1 MAVTRIHAVKKRVS
15 SAIEYIINPAKTN
28 DGFLV
33 TSHLCN
39 SEPHQAERQFS
50 AIRNGIGRGKATTKA
65 QHIIQSFAH
74 DEVTP
79 EQALLIG
86 QELCEKLLKDNYQYV
101 LAVHTDHDHIHCHVI
116 FNNVN
121 AFTGNTFETE
131 YNQGK
136 KSERAWVKVREI
148 SDEVCRDFGLSVIE
162 NPKGKGVSHYER
174 DMQNEGK
181 SWKEKLRH
189 KLSKII
195 FKSEDFE
202 DFLRRC
208 GKKNIEVVY
217 TPEKKVKLKFRMEG
231 QQRFVRADTLGE
243 DYLPE
248 KITENIA
255 LIKQAEAAIAEREAL
270 LAASKPVKETAPVTP
285 KAEPIVEQKPI
296 KQPVTA
302 PILPE
307 PVVIQPVTVPEK
319 PIIVPV
325 AEQKPIEQTISVA
338 VTKQPETV
346 VQADDE
352 KEKDLWASVR
362 KMGNSAAMIEELE
375 SVGIFSMEEFYNIY
389 HRSDAEKKKLQA
401 NIDTQKNKIAA
412 LKKLISNIK
421 TYDKTKPV
429 NEEYKCKNGLSK
441 TLYKKKHSDE
451 IEQFNSACAFIKANS
466 EPFLVE
472 GKVPKIADL
481 EKTLKTL
488 ETDYKAL
495 VKQFDELENKR
506 DAVFKYHRKIWSYNA
521 QKTNKRQHELSNQK
535 IQQKKKGV
543 WLE

>member
-1 MAVTRIHAVKKRVS
+1 M
-15 SAIEYIINPAKTN
+15 
-28 DGFLV
+28 
-33 TSHLCN
+33 
-39 SEPHQAERQFS
+39 
-50 AIRNGIGRGKATTKA
+50 
-65 QHIIQSFAH
+65 
-74 DEVTP
+74 
-79 EQALLIG
+79 LIG
-86 QELCEKLLKDNYQYV
+86 QELCYRLLNDNYQYV
-101 LAVHTDHDHIHCHVI
+101 LAVHNDHDHVHCHIV

-121 AFTGNTFETE
+121 SFTGNTFETE

-136 KSERAWVKVREI
+136 ISERKWAKLREI

-195 FKSEDFE
+195 FKSEDFD

-255 LIKQAEAAIAEREAL
+255 LLKQAEAAIAEREAL
-270 LAASKPVKETAPVTP
+270 LAASKPVTETAPVTP

-296 KQPVTA
+296 IEPVPA
-302 PILPE
+302 PIE
-307 PVVIQPVTVPEK
+307 PVVIQPVTIPEK
-319 PIIVPV
+319 TKTEPV
-325 AEQKPIEQTISVA
+325 TEQKPIEQTISVA
-338 VTKQPETV
+338 ETKQPETV

-421 TYDKTKPV
+421 TYDKTKSV
-429 NEEYKCKNGLSK
+429 NEEYKRKSGLSK

-466 EPFLVE
+466 ESFLVE

-481 EKTLKTL
+481 EKTLNGI
-488 ETDYKAL
+488 
-495 VKQFDELENKR
+495 VKKC
-506 DAVFKYHRKIWSYNA
+506 AVGEYPKSWIGRSQAAW
-521 QKTNKRQHELSNQK
+521 
-535 IQQKKKGV
+535 
-543 WLE
+543 

>member
-1 MAVTRIHAVKKRVS
+1 MAVTNIHAVKKGVC
-15 SAIEYIINPAKTN
+15 SAIEYITDPTKTN

-33 TSHLCN
+33 TTHLCV
-39 SEPHQAERQFS
+39 SEPHEASQQFTD
-50 AIRNGIGRGKATTKA
+50 IRLGIGGGKASTKA
-65 QHIIQSFAH
+65 QHIIQSFAPG
-74 DEVTP
+74 EVTP

-86 QELCEKLLKDNYQYV
+86 QELCYRLLNDNYQYV
-101 LAVHTDHDHIHCHVI
+101 LAVHNDHDHVHCHIV

-121 AFTGNTFETE
+121 SFTGNTFETE

-136 KSERAWVKVREI
+136 ISDRKWAKLREI

-195 FKSEDFE
+195 FKSEDFD

-248 KITENIA
+248 KIAENIA
-255 LIKQAEAAIAEREAL
+255 LLKQAEAAIAEREAL
-270 LAASKPVKETAPVTP
+270 LAASKPVTETAPITP
-285 KAEPIVEQKPI
+285 KAEPTIEQKPI
-296 KQPVTA
+296 
-302 PILPE
+302 IE
-307 PVVIQPVTVPEK
+307 
-319 PIIVPV
+319 PV
-325 AEQKPIEQTISVA
+325 AEQKPIEQTVSVA
-338 VTKQPETV
+338 ETKQPETV
-346 VQADDE
+346 VQADD
-352 KEKDLWASVR
+352 EKDLWASVR

-412 LKKLISNIK
+412 LKKLISNIR

-466 EPFLVE
+466 ESFLVE

-495 VKQFDELENKR
+495 VKLFDELENKR

-535 IQQKKKGV
+535 IKQKKKGV

>member
-1 MAVTRIHAVKKRVS
+1 MKFYTVS
-15 SAIEYIINPAKTN
+15 
-28 DGFLV
+28 F
-33 TSHLCN
+33 
-39 SEPHQAERQFS
+39 F
-50 AIRNGIGRGKATTKA
+50 
-65 QHIIQSFAH
+65 
-74 DEVTP
+74 
-79 EQALLIG
+79 
-86 QELCEKLLKDNYQYV
+86 
-101 LAVHTDHDHIHCHVI
+101 
-116 FNNVN
+116 
-121 AFTGNTFETE
+121 
-131 YNQGK
+131 
-136 KSERAWVKVREI
+136 VRE
-148 SDEVCRDFGLSVIE
+148 
-162 NPKGKGVSHYER
+162 
-174 DMQNEGK
+174 
-181 SWKEKLRH
+181 
-189 KLSKII
+189 
-195 FKSEDFE
+195 
-202 DFLRRC
+202 C

-255 LIKQAEAAIAEREAL
+255 LLKQAEAAIAEREAL
-270 LAASKPVKETAPVTP
+270 LAASKPVTETAPVTP

-296 KQPVTA
+296 IEPVPA
-302 PILPE
+302 PIE

-319 PIIVPV
+319 PIIEPV

-338 VTKQPETV
+338 ETKQPETV
-346 VQADDE
+346 VQADD
-352 KEKDLWASVR
+352 EKDLWASVR

-389 HRSDAEKKKLQA
+389 HKSDAEKKKLQTS
-401 NIDTQKNKIAA
+401 IDTQKNKIAA